1 MRQGLAGAQ
10 PSVLLCFPLNVLESH
25 VLSLHCFVLVS
36 VHCVVCGEV
45 DCGEVDSVNP
55 TILGLGAQE
64 DAGGSR
70 RVGGARD
77 WRSVLWTFCVLNC
90 ETDTCC

>member
-1 MRQGLAGAQ
+1 MRQGLSGAQ

-45 DCGEVDSVNP
+45 DSVNP

-64 DAGGSR
+64 GAGGSR

-90 ETDTCC
+90 EMDTCC